1 MIITKAKP
9 EEVIDEMIKPF
20 PKLFVVGC
28 GTCSTK
34 CTSGGEE
41 QVLEM
46 VEKLGDRAVGYQV
59 VEEPCDKRL
68 DRRDLK
74 DHKEKIEEA
83 DALLV
88 MSCGIGVQAIGDFTK
103 GIVLPASDTLF
114 IGETE
119 RLGIFHNK
127 CLACGD
133 CILDE
138 TGGVCPITRCAKG
151 LLNGP
156 CGGTVDGKCEVGE
169 YKEDCAWTLI
179 YDRLKEQDRLEL
191 FTKFRPPRDYSK
203 KTLMFH
209 HTTR

>member
-1 MIITKAKP
+1 MIITKKKP
-9 EEVIDEMIKPF
+9 EEVVDAMITPF

-34 CTSGGEE
+34 CMSGGEE
-41 QVLEM
+41 QVKEM
-46 VEKLGDRAVGYQV
+46 VEKLGDRVVGFQV

-68 DRRDLK
+68 NRRDLK
-74 DHKEKIEEA
+74 EYREQIKEA
-83 DALLV
+83 DAVLV
-88 MSCGIGVQAIGDFTK
+88 MSCGIGVQAIGEYADK
-103 GIVLPASDTLF
+103 VVLPASDTLF
-114 IGETE
+114 MGETE
-119 RLGIFHNK
+119 RFGIFHSM

-138 TGGVCPITRCAKG
+138 TGGICPITRCPKG

-156 CGGTVDGKCEVGE
+156 CGGTVKGKCEVGGYE
-169 YKEDCAWTLI
+169 EDCAWTLI
-179 YDRLKEQDRLEL
+179 YENLKKQDRMEL

-203 KTLMFH
+203 KVLTVH

>member
-1 MIITKAKP
+1 MIITKAKT
-9 EEVIDEMIKPF
+9 EKVIEEMIKPF

-41 QVLEM
+41 QVKQM
-46 VEKLGDRAVGYQV
+46 VEKLGNRAVGYQV

-74 DHKEKIEEA
+74 NYKDQINEA
-83 DALLV
+83 DAVLV
-88 MSCGIGVQAIGDFTK
+88 MSCGIGVQAIGDHTHK
-103 GIVLPASDTLF
+103 VVLPASDTLF
-114 IGETE
+114 MGETE
-119 RLGIFHNK
+119 RLGIFHSK
-127 CLACGD
+127 CFACGD

-138 TGGVCPITRCAKG
+138 TGGVCSITRCPKG
-151 LLNGP
+151 VLNGP
-156 CGGTVDGKCEVGE
+156 CGGTVKGKCEVGE

-179 YDRLKEQDRLEL
+179 YERLKEQDRMEL
-191 FTKFRPPRDYSK
+191 FTKFRPPRDFSK

>member
-9 EEVIDEMIKPF
+9 EEVINEMIKPF

-41 QVLEM
+41 QVKEM
-46 VEKLGDRAVGYQV
+46 VDKLGDRAVGYQV

-74 DHKEKIEEA
+74 DYKEKIDEA

-88 MSCGIGVQAIGDFTK
+88 MSCGIGVQAIGDITK

-114 IGETE
+114 MGETE
-119 RLGIFHNK
+119 RFGIFHNK

-179 YDRLKEQDRLEL
+179 YDRLKEQDRMEL

>member
-1 MIITKAKP
+1 MIITKAKS
-9 EEVIDEMIKPF
+9 EEVINQMIKPF

-41 QVLEM
+41 QVKEM
-46 VEKLGDRAVGYQV
+46 VDKLGDRAVGYQV

-74 DHKEKIEEA
+74 DYKAKIDEA

-88 MSCGIGVQAIGDFTK
+88 MSCGIGVQAIGDITK
-103 GIVLPASDTLF
+103 TIVLPASDTLF
-114 IGETE
+114 MGETE
-119 RLGIFHNK
+119 RFGIFHNK

-138 TGGVCPITRCAKG
+138 TGGVCPITRCPKG

-169 YKEDCAWTLI
+169 YTEDCAWTLI
-179 YDRLKEQDRLEL
+179 YNRLKEQDRMDL

-203 KTLMFH
+203 KTLMFSYK
-209 HTTR
+209 TR